1 MKKILILIM
10 ILTISLL
17 SAVFMEI
24 NKTDGSTE
32 SIDLAQI
39 VSMNFIIGS
48 GNYNEPMMLP
58 VPAGSFEMGQV
69 GVAEPVHSVTLTN
82 DFFMGKFEITNQEY
96 CDMLNYALEEELLT
110 GDYVNNNDVMNAN
123 GDPQVLIVLNYVYG
137 CDISYSNDSFIP
149 DEGTENRPAICITWY
164 GATFYCNMLSRQNEI
179 AQLYNL
185 NDWTCNIYPG
195 ATPGYRLPTEAEWE
209 YVASYNDERTYTWG
223 NEPPAP
229 GLAQYYYDGNPNA
242 GHAVDVG
249 TLPLGNSELGFCN
262 MAGNAWEWCNDFA
275 GNYSSEPQ
283 INPTGSSYHLR
294 KITRSG
300 SWLDNPIYTPEALK
314 AARRMDCDESQGE
327 FQQGFRIVRI
337 GE

>member
-1 MKKILILIM
+1 MKKTIILM
-10 ILTISLL
+10 MVLTISLL

-24 NKTDGSTE
+24 NKTDGTTE
-32 SIDLAQI
+32 SIALAQI

-48 GNYNEPMMLP
+48 GEYNEPVMLP
-58 VPAGSFEMGQV
+58 VPAGNFQMGQV

-82 DFFMGKFEITNQEY
+82 DFHMGKYEIKNQEF
-96 CDMLNYALEEELLT
+96 CDMLNYALGEGLLS
-110 GDYVNNNDVMNAN
+110 GDYENNVNVMNVS
-123 GDPQVLIVLNYVYG
+123 GDQQVLIALNYVYG
-137 CDISYSNDSFIP
+137 CDISYVENNFVP

-164 GATFYCNMLSRQNEI
+164 GAAFYCNILSMQNEI

-185 NDWTCNIYPG
+185 SDWSCNVYPG

-209 YVASYNDERTYTWG
+209 YAASYNDERTYTWG
-223 NEPPAP
+223 NEAPAP
-229 GLAQYYYDGNPNA
+229 ELAQFYYDGNPNA

-275 GNYSSEPQ
+275 GNYSSDPQ
-283 INPTGSSYHLR
+283 TNPTGSSYHLR
-294 KITRSG
+294 RITRSG
-300 SWLDNPIYTPEALK
+300 SWYDNPIHTLDALK
-314 AARRMDCDESQGE
+314 AARRMDCDENQGE
-327 FQQGFRIVRI
+327 NQQGFRIVRI